1 MAFYSVALGFEPR
14 EPFSST
20 AFKAVA
26 INHSAKLPF
35 RQGVAAITKAPL
47 SKVSFRW
54 EWLESNQQPKAFR
67 PLSFHRSKLFQLS
80 YIPISCCLMSFWAQ
94 QMKPSYFIANDK
106 APKSSQKKWET
117 PKRVSSAGEVSAL
130 PILARYGF
138 TYKEPREGI
147 ESSYPPGRDI

>member
-1 MAFYSVALGFEPR
+1 MNNLSPLEGATRRSCTFLVHPAGAWHIDKGQQLLR
-14 EPFSST
+14 
-20 AFKAVA
+20 K
-26 INHSAKLPF
+26 H
-35 RQGVAAITKAPL
+35 PL

-94 QMKPSYFIANDK
+94 QTKPSYFIANDK

-117 PKRVSSAGEVSAL
+117 PKAGQFCRWGIAL
-130 PILARYGF
+130 PILAMYGF

-147 ESSYPPGRDI
+147 EPSYPPGRGI